1 MSYLFIATV
10 GVVVGV
16 INGMAGGAS
25 IISYPALLAVGLN
38 PLSAVVTNAL
48 GAMPANFFALR
59 HHSKTFRELVQE
71 NSTLIIASVAGT
83 LIGAALLLSMPIAA
97 LERLIPFLLLLATC
111 TLLIPVPKR
120 PTGINRSKETVAI
133 FGTGLYCGYFG
144 PGQGVMVSATLARD
158 PQRSPSLLNATKNVI
173 VGVTVVM
180 SNIVYALSGHVNW
193 AYAVAL
199 GIGSGIGGNFGGRW
213 ATRMSASFYRGL
225 VFTVGIFSTIGL
237 FIKYY

>member
-1 MSYLFIATV
+1 MTYLFLVTV
-10 GVVVGV
+10 GVIVGV

-48 GAMPANFFALR
+48 GAMPANFLALR
-59 HHSKTFRELVQE
+59 HHKVSFVNLARE
-71 NSTLIIASVAGT
+71 NATLILASVTGTFMGATFLLNMPIGT
-83 LIGAALLLSMPIAA
+83 L
-97 LERLIPFLLLLATC
+97 EKLIPFLLLFATC
-111 TLLIPVPKR
+111 TLLIPIPDRPK
-120 PTGINRSKETVAI
+120 GMDNRKEAVAI

-158 PQRSPSLLNATKNVI
+158 ARRSPSLLNATKNVI
-173 VGVTVVM
+173 VGITVVM

-193 AYAVAL
+193 ACALAL
-199 GIGSGIGGNFGGRW
+199 GIGAGIGGNFGGKW
-213 ATRMSASFYRGL
+213 ATQMSAAFYRRL
-225 VFTVGIFSTIGL
+225 VFTVGICSTIGL

>member
-1 MSYLFIATV
+1 MTYLFITGV
-10 GVVVGV
+10 GVIIGV

-48 GAMPANFFALR
+48 GAMPANFLALR
-59 HHSKTFRELVQE
+59 HHKVPFMKLARE
-71 NSTLIIASVAGT
+71 NSTLIGASVIGT
-83 LIGAALLLSMPIAA
+83 LIGAALLLNMPVTT
-97 LERLIPFLLLLATC
+97 LERLIPFLLLFATC
-111 TLLIPVPKR
+111 TLLIPIPDR
-120 PTGINRSKETVAI
+120 PTGMGVKKEVAAI

-158 PQRSPSLLNATKNVI
+158 TRRTPSLLNATKNVI

-180 SNIVYALSGHVNW
+180 SNVVYALSGHVNW

-199 GIGSGIGGNFGGRW
+199 GIGAGIGGNFGGKW
-213 ATRMSASFYRGL
+213 ATQMSAKFYRLL
-225 VFTVGIFSTIGL
+225 VFAVGICSTIGL
-237 FIKYY
+237 FIRYY

>member
-1 MSYLFIATV
+1 MTYLFLVVV
-10 GVVVGV
+10 GVFVGV

-48 GAMPANFFALR
+48 GAMPANFLAVR
-59 HHSKTFRELVQE
+59 HHKVSFVKLARE
-71 NSTLIIASVAGT
+71 NATLILASVIGT
-83 LIGAALLLSMPIAA
+83 LIGAVLLLNMPIGT
-97 LERLIPFLLLLATC
+97 LEKLIPFLLLFATC
-111 TLLIPVPKR
+111 TLLIPIPER
-120 PTGINRSKETVAI
+120 PTGMDNRKEAAAI

-158 PQRSPSLLNATKNVI
+158 ARRSPSLLNATKNVI

-180 SNIVYALSGHVNW
+180 SNIVYAVSGHVNW
-193 AYAVAL
+193 ACAIAL
-199 GIGSGIGGNFGGRW
+199 GIGAGIGGNFGGKW
-213 ATRMSASFYRGL
+213 ATQMSATFYRRL
-225 VFTVGIFSTIGL
+225 VFAVGICSTIGL